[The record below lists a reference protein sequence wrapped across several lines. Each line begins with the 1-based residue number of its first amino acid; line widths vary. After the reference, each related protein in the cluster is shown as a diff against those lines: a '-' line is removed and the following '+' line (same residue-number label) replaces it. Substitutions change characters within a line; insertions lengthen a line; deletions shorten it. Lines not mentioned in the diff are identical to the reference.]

1 MSAFVLSPR
10 RYGAREM
17 NLYSRKYV
25 LLGLAISIAI
35 HALAIIVYF
44 ALPSQSPVHPKHS
57 GGLVV
62 HPYPAPPALPGVA
75 VVPKGLPG
83 GVKATIKAGIPIP
96 VQDNRETMEKT
107 LANQS
112 ELPASNVHDGSDAGG
127 NGNAETDVAVP
138 PLEESEPVEINLVE
152 REPVLVRR
160 VVPRYPDLLVRA
172 AIEGRVFLKLL
183 VDKEGKV
190 REVRVLTSDHELF
203 THAALEAAREFLF
216 TPGYMSTGPVAVWV
230 TVPFSFKLR

>member
-1 MSAFVLSPR
+1 
-10 RYGAREM
+10 M
-17 NLYSRKYV
+17 NLYSRKYI
-25 LLGLAISIAI
+25 LLGLAISICI
-35 HALAIIVYF
+35 HALAIMVYF
-44 ALPSQSPVHPKHS
+44 ALPSQSPVRTNQS
-57 GGLVV
+57 GGLVI
-62 HPYPAPPALPGVA
+62 HSYPAPASLPGVP
-75 VVPKGLPG
+75 VLPKGLPG
-83 GVKATIKAGIPIP
+83 GVKATIKSGIPIP
-96 VQDNRETMEKT
+96 VQDNRESMEKT

-112 ELPASNVHDGSDAGG
+112 ELATLNVHDGGDAAG
-127 NGNAETDVAVP
+127 NGIAETDVTAP

-172 AIEGRVFLKLL
+172 DIEGRVFLKLL

-203 THAALEAAREFLF
+203 TLAALEAARQFLF